1 MAGLTA
7 AQKQQFEEDGCL
19 TVEGVLTREEVET
32 LRRACSEVEETAQG
46 LNARTPAIHPRI
58 LPSGRRVVDIVK
70 GAVFQHPQFLA
81 ACTHPGVLDIIE
93 SLVGPDIQHHHSKLN
108 WKPPLPPEQAA
119 QGWKIGWHQDYAFFR
134 TPTTTCRRVPSISM
148 TLPWRTAACRSFPV
162 AIGKDHA
169 II

>member
-19 TVEGVLTREEVET
+19 TVEGVLTSEEVET
-32 LRRACSEVEETAQG
+32 LRRACGEVEEMAQG
-46 LNARTPAIHPRI
+46 LTSRTPAIHPRI

-93 SLVGPDIQHHHSKLN
+93 SLVGPEHSA
-108 WKPPLPPEQAA
+108 PPQQAELETPATPGADCPGVEDRVAPGLRLLPA
-119 QGWKIGWHQDYAFFR
+119 HQLRPAGVCHLSR
-134 TPTTTCRRVPSISM
+134 
-148 TLPWRTAACRSFPV
+148 
-162 AIGKDHA
+162 
-169 II
+169 